1 MNTISKLA
9 EDERPGRED
18 RVFEVMLEAFIRR
31 YRPADPLEGAQFDMA
46 VHTLVRN
53 IYRDAQ
59 APLLGQI
66 TRMIG
71 ASLDL
76 SHLMP
81 RAGGHYG
88 G

>member
-1 MNTISKLA
+1 VNTISKLT

-18 RVFEVMLEAFIRR
+18 RVFEVMLEAFITR
-31 YRPADPLEGAQFDMA
+31 YRPTDPLDGATFDMA

-59 APLLGQI
+59 APLLAQI
-66 TRMIG
+66 AKMIG

-81 RAGGHYG
+81 RAGGHY
-88 G
+88 